1 MKKRL
6 ITFRI
11 PPDLD
16 DMAQNIAEEKGKTK
30 TDIFIIALAQ
40 YINNHGKNWLKKLFK

>member
-1 MKKRL
+1 MKKRM

-16 DMAQNIAEEKGKTK
+16 DMAINIAKEKGKTK
-30 TDIFIIALAQ
+30 TDIFIIALAS
-40 YINNHGKNWLKKLFK
+40 YINNHTSNWIQKIFK